1 MKRRDFIRTVIAGS
15 AALGWPVQRTYSEE
29 PEPIQT
35 NRQHVVREPLHMLR
49 DGYQFSIPEPT
60 EFREVVIVGAG
71 ATSLFAAYHLP
82 GVDLVCLEKEL
93 RTGGNAQRD
102 LRDGT
107 YMNLGAA
114 YTDMESE
121 LIDFMEREFNLSPLL
136 IGGYDAYV
144 LDKTIV
150 RNLYR
155 DDFKGLP
162 YSERIKE
169 EFRRFVALITEI
181 SARLRDE
188 ADILFAG
195 KATVDPLVRRE
206 ILDLDSISFEHWLRV
221 NNFPKE
227 VVKWCEIYCPPQVSS
242 FPKNSS
248 AFICVLIMGGMQ
260 NYDSIGSWPGGLAA
274 MAEAL
279 AEGVT
284 KQGQGRIRTGSCVI
298 RVKNTIDGKFV
309 DVTYLQ
315 DNKLQ
320 TIRCRACI
328 WGAHN
333 HVARY
338 VIPDMPAEQNDA
350 FSKIE
355 YLDISMINLCFNRTI
370 YNKDYITWLDN
381 APIQNFMPADW
392 VLNRGKTRE
401 DTPQILSCDWA
412 NPPEKRSM
420 LLSDSWIVEQCQL
433 TASRINEIFPGS
445 IDYLEEIRVFLR
457 AHSWVNYS
465 PGYVSDVM
473 PYVSKDIGRIVM
485 SGTDHGSFS
494 DSMYAG
500 IESAAAASDRLVV
513 H

>member
-169 EFRRFVALITEI
+169 EFRRFVALLLI
-181 SARLRDE
+181 SN
-188 ADILFAG
+188 
-195 KATVDPLVRRE
+195 RE
-206 ILDLDSISFEHWLRV
+206 FD
-221 NNFPKE
+221 
-227 VVKWCEIYCPPQVSS
+227 
-242 FPKNSS
+242 
-248 AFICVLIMGGMQ
+248 
-260 NYDSIGSWPGGLAA
+260 
-274 MAEAL
+274 
-279 AEGVT
+279 
-284 KQGQGRIRTGSCVI
+284 
-298 RVKNTIDGKFV
+298 
-309 DVTYLQ
+309 
-315 DNKLQ
+315 
-320 TIRCRACI
+320 
-328 WGAHN
+328 
-333 HVARY
+333 
-338 VIPDMPAEQNDA
+338 
-350 FSKIE
+350 
-355 YLDISMINLCFNRTI
+355 
-370 YNKDYITWLDN
+370 
-381 APIQNFMPADW
+381 
-392 VLNRGKTRE
+392 
-401 DTPQILSCDWA
+401 
-412 NPPEKRSM
+412 
-420 LLSDSWIVEQCQL
+420 
-433 TASRINEIFPGS
+433 
-445 IDYLEEIRVFLR
+445 
-457 AHSWVNYS
+457 
-465 PGYVSDVM
+465 
-473 PYVSKDIGRIVM
+473 
-485 SGTDHGSFS
+485 
-494 DSMYAG
+494 
-500 IESAAAASDRLVV
+500 
-513 H
+513 